1 MGNHH
6 DFSWYFEGE
15 SAVKVET
22 LDDVLEW
29 LLGCGYVRDP
39 ELFHEQDF
47 WQHPRTFERL
57 RQGDCEDHAM
67 WAWRKLIELGYD
79 ADLVSGRLTG
89 LDATSAGSGGHVWVL
104 FRRNGETFILEAT
117 AKAKEQMLRT
127 LVQARAEYIPSVG
140 VDRTRKRFAYNGLLL
155 TLKDRQPP
163 RPSRRTA

>member
-1 MGNHH
+1 
-6 DFSWYFEGE
+6 
-15 SAVKVET
+15 
-22 LDDVLEW
+22 
-29 LLGCGYVRDP
+29 
-39 ELFHEQDF
+39 
-47 WQHPRTFERL
+47 
-57 RQGDCEDHAM
+57 M